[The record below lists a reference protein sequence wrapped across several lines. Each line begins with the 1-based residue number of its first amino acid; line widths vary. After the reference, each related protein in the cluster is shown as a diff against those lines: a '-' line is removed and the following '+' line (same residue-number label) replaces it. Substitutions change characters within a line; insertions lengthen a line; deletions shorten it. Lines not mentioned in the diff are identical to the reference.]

1 MIAAVLVLLIAADA
15 QPIFDGSTLNGW
27 RWTDDGS
34 SSVQPSW
41 EAGGGIL
48 RTSKKGVEV
57 YLLTKEVFTDFEFDF
72 EWKAERGANSGI
84 KYRMQSFG
92 KSPSGRIE
100 PTGLEFQITDD
111 IVNPDALSTPRHT
124 AGAIYDYVAP
134 EKPRPATAEDWHT
147 GRIVA
152 RGLHIEH
159 WIDGVRVVNVDLDS
173 PFAEAE
179 FAKSTR
185 RSKTMLRKQE
195 KRESPLA
202 LQYHDGEVQFR
213 NLRVRRLDER
223 SGALLLKGQ

>member
-1 MIAAVLVLLIAADA
+1 MIASLALLLLAADT
-15 QPIFDGSTLNGW
+15 QPIFDGNTLNGW
-27 RWTDDGS
+27 RWTDEAS
-34 SSVQPSW
+34 PRVQPSW

-72 EWKAERGANSGI
+72 EWKAEHGANSGI

-92 KSPSGRIE
+92 KSASGRIE

-111 IVNPDALSTPRHT
+111 IANPDALSTPRHT

-134 EKPRPATAEDWHT
+134 EKPQPAKPDVWHK

-159 WIDGVRVVNVDLDS
+159 WIDGLRVVNVDLDS
-173 PFAEAE
+173 KFAEAE

-185 RSKTMLRKQE
+185 RSAAMLRKQE

-213 NLRVRRLDER
+213 NLRVRRLR
-223 SGALLLKGQ
+223 

>member
-1 MIAAVLVLLIAADA
+1 MIATVLLLLTAAADS
-15 QPIFDGSTLNGW
+15 QSIFDGRSLNGW
-27 RWTDDGS
+27 RWTDEDS
-34 SSVQPSW
+34 PKVEPSW
-41 EAGGGIL
+41 EAADGIL
-48 RTSKKGVEV
+48 KTSKKGVEV
-57 YLLTKEVFTDFEFDF
+57 YLLTREAFTDFEFDF
-72 EWKAERGANSGI
+72 EWKAEKGANSGI

-92 KSPSGRIE
+92 KSKSGRIE

-111 IVNPDALSTPRHT
+111 LSNPDALSTPRHT

-134 EKPRPATAEDWHT
+134 EKSKPATPEVWHK

-159 WIDGVRVVNVDLDS
+159 WIDGKRVVNVDLDS
-173 PFAEAE
+173 DFAATE

-185 RSKTMLRKQE
+185 SSKTMLRKQE

-213 NLRVRRLDER
+213 NLRVRRF
-223 SGALLLKGQ
+223 